1 MIDIKATVEP
11 QMQKVQQ
18 AADKAAYRN
27 FRHAGF
33 SIAKAAKA
41 LIVKS
46 PDPSKPGSPPTTRG
60 KARKSLKSAIF
71 TNSDKE
77 SAMIGPRA
85 SFVGTSGEVHEFGK
99 SRGGEQF
106 PQRSFMGPALQA
118 SLPRFAAD
126 WQGSIGE

>member
-1 MIDIKATVEP
+1 MIDIKAKVEP
-11 QMQKVQQ
+11 QMEKVQE

-33 SIAKAAKA
+33 SIAKAAKGS
-41 LIVKS
+41 IVKS
-46 PDPSKPGSPPTTRG
+46 ADPSKPGSPPTTRG
-60 KARKSLKSAIF
+60 KARKSLRSAIF
-71 TNSDKE
+71 TNADKD
-77 SAMIGPRA
+77 SVMVGPRA
-85 SFVGTSGEVHEFGK
+85 SFVGDSGETHEFGK
-99 SRGGEQF
+99 ARFGAEY